1 MRSVFV
7 ILAVCIVAL
16 SGCSSSDSNTNP
28 TTQTYYLS
36 AKIDGTT
43 FESTSGVA
51 VGVFTHGSLTVTGSA
66 MVNGSQRQIS
76 LVFGGAAAGKTY
88 NMADEGESGATL
100 MMSATLGDSYFAG
113 NGVGTGSITITSMS
127 GGEAAGTFAFV
138 CSNGTTTKSVTDGK
152 FKVKYTTI

>member
-7 ILAVCIVAL
+7 ILALCIVAL

-28 TTQTYYLS
+28 STPTYYLT
-36 AKIDGTT
+36 AKIDGTA

-51 VGVFTHGSLTVTGSA
+51 VGVFTRGSLTVSGSA
-66 MVNGSQRQIS
+66 MVNGTQRQIS

-88 NMADEGESGATL
+88 NMADDGESGATL
-100 MMSATLGDSYFAG
+100 MMSATIGDSYFAG

-127 GGEAAGTFAFV
+127 GGEAAGTFSFV
-138 CSNGTTTKSVTDGK
+138 CSNGTSTKSVTDGK
-152 FKVKYTTI
+152 FRVKYTTI